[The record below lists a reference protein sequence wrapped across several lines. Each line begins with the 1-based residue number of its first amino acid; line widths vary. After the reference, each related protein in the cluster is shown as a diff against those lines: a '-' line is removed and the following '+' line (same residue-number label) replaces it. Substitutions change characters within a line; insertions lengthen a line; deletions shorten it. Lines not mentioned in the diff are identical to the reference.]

1 MRFSPVCFGFEPGYV
16 LFFYAFFFLLN
27 TRILFFLYFFSIL
40 KGLFS
45 LTGTVSTSPN
55 LAKARARRASK
66 TEPPSVCAMLLFSS
80 VIYMLFSVVYML
92 FSVVYMLLHIVQS
105 LTLYGIR
112 TISAYPQTKVDLCG
126 QKCKKV
132 KLNPHG
138 PKCIKVTR

>member
-1 MRFSPVCFGFEPGYV
+1 M

-27 TRILFFLYFFSIL
+27 TRILFFLIFLYFFSIL

-66 TEPPSVCAMLLFSS
+66 AEPHSVCAMLLFSS
-80 VIYMLFSVVYML
+80 VMYMLFSVVYML

-105 LTLYGIR
+105 LTLYGRR
-112 TISAYPQTKVDLCG
+112 TICAYRKSGGFGKPWWCCNAEKRAMVEG
-126 QKCKKV
+126 SEV
-132 KLNPHG
+132 PF
-138 PKCIKVTR
+138 